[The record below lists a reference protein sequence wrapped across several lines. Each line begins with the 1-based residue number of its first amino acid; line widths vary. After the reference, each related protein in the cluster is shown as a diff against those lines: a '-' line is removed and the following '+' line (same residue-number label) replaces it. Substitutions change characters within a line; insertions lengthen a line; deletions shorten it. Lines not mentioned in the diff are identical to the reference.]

1 MVKGTKSGFHIE
13 PGCPV
18 RLATARL
25 RRAWVVAHSRPAVDP
40 TETAL
45 DPLATP
51 SQVFGKQSNAGLFYG
66 QEPHT
71 KSKKNFPLELRAKTD
86 STYIIVIDN
95 VIRS

>member
-1 MVKGTKSGFHIE
+1 MVKGTKSGIHIE

-25 RRAWVVAHSRPAVDP
+25 RRAWVVAHFRPAVDP

-51 SQVFGKQSNAGLFYG
+51 SQVFSKQSNASSFMVRNLTQNRRKIFRLICVPR
-66 QEPHT
+66 Q
-71 KSKKNFPLELRAKTD
+71 
-86 STYIIVIDN
+86 
-95 VIRS
+95 